1 MDYQSIL
8 VEIGADDGCRDRLRA
23 AAVLAFRFGAH
34 LTGVTTTGVRVG
46 HVRGMEDSARRAVL
60 VHEQLRA
67 HAFGHANLM
76 RDIMAE
82 TGHAISW
89 SHEMVEDD
97 PARALTQLACAAD
110 LLLLAR
116 RPPWS
121 GMPPL
126 VADPAE
132 AVLLDCGRPVMVV
145 PDNTPPLLGGHVLIA
160 WNDSPEAARAVAD
173 ALPLLGHASMVT
185 VVSASD
191 AAGAEPSGPI
201 IRYLASHGIEANVR
215 PLVGAEPEPHM
226 RATPACRAAHAA
238 HSRHAAHA
246 GPGEALLRTARAL
259 SADMIIAGCYGHS
272 RMRELAFG
280 GVSRTLLQRATVP
293 LVMSH

>member
-1 MDYQSIL
+1 MDYKSIL

-46 HVRGMEDSARRAVL
+46 HVRGVEDGARRAVL

-67 HAFGHANLM
+67 QAFGHANLM

-82 TGHAISW
+82 TGHAVSW

-97 PARALTQLACAAD
+97 PARALTQLACSAD

-145 PDNTPPLLGGHVLIA
+145 PANAPPLLGGHVLIA

-173 ALPLLGHASMVT
+173 ALPLLGHAAMVT
-185 VVSASD
+185 VVCASD
-191 AAGAEPSGPI
+191 AGGAGPI
-201 IRYLASHGIEANVR
+201 VRYLASHGIEATVR
-215 PLVGAEPEPHM
+215 PVPGAESEPRMQAAH
-226 RATPACRAAHAA
+226 ACRAAQAAHAA
-238 HSRHAAHA
+238 HARHAE
-246 GPGEALLRTARAL
+246 PGEALLRTARAL
-259 SADMIIAGCYGHS
+259 SADMIVAGCYGHS

-280 GVSRTLLQRATVP
+280 GVSRTLLQRATLP